1 MELYI
6 LRHGLAMDRA
16 DWKSSKDHD
25 RPLTDEG
32 RKTTR
37 RTAKALLALDLGF
50 DRILS
55 SPYLRAKDTAK
66 IVARIIKP
74 EEEVEFRD
82 ELAPNGNPEEL
93 TRVIA
98 AVHKPAQR
106 VLIVGHEPFLSRYIS
121 VLLTGQ
127 TVSRVRL
134 KKGGLCKLQISHL
147 RFGACAILEWL
158 LTPRQLTRIR

>member
-1 MELYI
+1 
-6 LRHGLAMDRA
+6 
-16 DWKSSKDHD
+16 
-25 RPLTDEG
+25 
-32 RKTTR
+32 
-37 RTAKALLALDLGF
+37 
-50 DRILS
+50 
-55 SPYLRAKDTAK
+55 
-66 IVARIIKP
+66 VARIIKP